1 MKRVLNFAH
10 KLKKL
15 SSSYSIIVHK
25 NNQTVVQQQLRVVK
39 RRIILRVTKEYLVL
53 KWAAPSPQNFF
64 YKTHE
69 F

>member
-25 NNQTVVQQQLRVVK
+25 NNQTAFQQQLRVVRK
-39 RRIILRVTKEYLVL
+39 RMILRVKKKILIVKMGGPFSSKL
-53 KWAAPSPQNFF
+53 LL
-64 YKTHE
+64 
-69 F
+69 

>member
-15 SSSYSIIVHK
+15 RCSYSIIVHK

-39 RRIILRVTKEYLVL
+39 KRIILRVTKNIEC
-53 KWAAPSPQNFF
+53 
-64 YKTHE
+64 
-69 F
+69 